1 MIGSLALLGSPLNLA
16 SKIGG
21 GLSNLITLPAD
32 GFEDEGVLGVG
43 KGLAVGA
50 GSLVSNTI
58 EGAFGTVESIT
69 GTIGNGISGLAS
81 YDKSFE
87 KRRQDIKNERV

>member
-21 GLSNLITLPAD
+21 GLKNFINLPAD

-43 KGLAVGA
+43 KGLAMGT

-69 GTIGNGISGLAS
+69 GTIGNGISGFAA
-81 YDKSFE
+81 YDKDFE
-87 KRRQDIKNERV
+87 KRRQDIKN

>member
-21 GLSNLITLPAD
+21 GLSKLITLPAD
-32 GFEDEGVLGVG
+32 GFQDEGVLGVG

-69 GTIGNGISGLAS
+69 GTLGNGISGLAS
-81 YDKSFE
+81 YDKGFE
-87 KRRQDIKNERV
+87 KRRQDIKNQRV